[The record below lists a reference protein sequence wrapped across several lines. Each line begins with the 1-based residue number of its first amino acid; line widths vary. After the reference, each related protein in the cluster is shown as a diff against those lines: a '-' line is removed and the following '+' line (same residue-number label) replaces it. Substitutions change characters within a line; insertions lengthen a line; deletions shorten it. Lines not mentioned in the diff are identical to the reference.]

1 MKFLIVDDSKIAR
14 RKISSFVSELG
25 YEVISEAENGLEA
38 LKLANELKPDIII
51 MDLEMPVMNGSEA
64 TKKICNVNNNIKIV
78 IATSSINKKDKIAA
92 LQNGARKILE
102 KPIARPASVH
112 QIAGFL
118 MSRPGDSYTNQGCHE
133 YHQM

>member
-64 TKKICNVNNNIKIV
+64 TKKICNVNNDIKIV

-102 KPIARPASVH
+102 KPIAFDKFKNII
-112 QIAGFL
+112 QEII
-118 MSRPGDSYTNQGCHE
+118 E
-133 YHQM
+133 